1 MTEKENEII
10 QQVVRST
17 IQELSGKHVRVDLC
31 NERFHHLKRA
41 IYGLYV
47 LLGGIGLTMVAEMV
61 GRI

>member
-1 MTEKENEII
+1 MTDKENDII

-17 IQELSGKHVRVDLC
+17 IQELSGRHVRVDLC

-47 LLGGIGLTMVAEMV
+47 MIGGIGITIVAEMV